1 MKNKKLVYGILVIVL
16 ISLFGVWLSLDDITK
31 CKIVYHK
38 NICYFYAMMDIA
50 NNDPTVSD
58 FDEMMNLCKGM
69 SDAPKKD
76 GCFEYVAQTFAL
88 IDIEKAQQACN
99 EIKGFDDVKSKK
111 DCLYLIKPLSIA
123 DNIYNCNE
131 DNDCVSV
138 KSGCCGCNAG
148 GKNTAINRKYLD
160 YWYSKLWDECREIAC
175 IAVMSDHWTCFAE
188 PKCIDGK
195 CQLLPAVEKIAMW
208 QNGEE
213 LISDPRSSKHNPRVN
228 NIIRTLHKL
237 NLQATCVFSEEDIQE
252 IKQKDRVVEIVFKN
266 PRDITI
272 NQWVQPENYIEGYHL
287 PVNRI
292 LRNVKTAIFILEDNL
307 DEGLEGHILV
317 GSEREGKDERC
328 SREITREDL
337 EKLGPCEA
345 VVGYYFDVDK
355 GRCIVISGCE
365 FDSEIVPFKTELQ
378 CQATCVGQFIEA
390 QKTPLG
396 WSCWAIQ
403 QAGSNELDKSW
414 IDEIRFKGG

>member
-31 CKIVYHK
+31 CRIVYHK

-175 IAVMSDHWTCFAE
+175 IGVMSDHWTCFAE

-213 LISDPRSSKHNPRVN
+213 RISDPRSPKYNPRVN
-228 NIIRTLHKL
+228 NVIRTLHKL

-252 IKQKDRVVEIVFKN
+252 IKQKDRVVVSIFKE
-266 PRDITI
+266 PIDITI
-272 NQWVQPENYIEGYHL
+272 SKWIEPEERHYILTYENGY
-287 PVNRI
+287 RI
-292 LRNVKTAIFILEDNL
+292 LENVKTTIFILEDNL

-317 GSEREGKDERC
+317 GHLIPPEPGLHDAREK
-328 SREITREDL
+328 I
-337 EKLGPCEA
+337 
-345 VVGYYFDVDK
+345 GY
-355 GRCIVISGCE
+355 
-365 FDSEIVPFKTELQ
+365 
-378 CQATCVGQFIEA
+378 
-390 QKTPLG
+390 
-396 WSCWAIQ
+396 SCWAINIKEE
-403 QAGSNELDKSW
+403 GKPELDKTW
-414 IDEIRFKGG
+414 IDGINRIFIPRMVE